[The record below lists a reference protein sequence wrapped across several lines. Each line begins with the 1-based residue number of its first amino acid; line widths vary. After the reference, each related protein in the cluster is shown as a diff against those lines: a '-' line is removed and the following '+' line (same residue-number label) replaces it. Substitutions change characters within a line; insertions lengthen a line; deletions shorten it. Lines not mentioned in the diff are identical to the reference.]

1 MSLTLCYMEK
11 KIKKGHLYFHRTN
24 NRVERIVEV
33 KSEKIEHRWH
43 SVVSVSLASD
53 FRLATREEV
62 SCYLGK

>member
-1 MSLTLCYMEK
+1 MEK

-33 KSEKIEHRWH
+33 KSEKVEHRWH
-43 SVVSVSLASD
+43 SVASVSLASD

-62 SCYLGK
+62 FSYLGK